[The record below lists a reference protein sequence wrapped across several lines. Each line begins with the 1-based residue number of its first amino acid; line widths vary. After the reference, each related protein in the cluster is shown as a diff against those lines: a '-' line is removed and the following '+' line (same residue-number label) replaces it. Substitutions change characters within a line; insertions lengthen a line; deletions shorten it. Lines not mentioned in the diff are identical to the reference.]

1 MAMTSKTPASAGLA
15 TDGVFSS
22 ELKTLLQ
29 ETAQVLRGSERRMF
43 IAKTARLFGPRGQR
57 RAARELGWDRKTLR
71 KGEYELQ
78 HGAIHDQFA
87 ARGRK
92 KNQSSS
98 PPPLVRHSE
107 DCHTGKSD

>member
-1 MAMTSKTPASAGLA
+1 MTSKTPAIEGLA

-29 ETAQVLRGSERRMF
+29 ETARVLKGSERRMF
-43 IAKTARLFGPRGQR
+43 MAKAVRLFGQRGQR

-78 HGAIHDQFA
+78 HEPISDQFA

-92 KNQSSS
+92 KNQPAS
-98 PPPLVRHSE
+98 PAPLA
-107 DCHTGKSD
+107 